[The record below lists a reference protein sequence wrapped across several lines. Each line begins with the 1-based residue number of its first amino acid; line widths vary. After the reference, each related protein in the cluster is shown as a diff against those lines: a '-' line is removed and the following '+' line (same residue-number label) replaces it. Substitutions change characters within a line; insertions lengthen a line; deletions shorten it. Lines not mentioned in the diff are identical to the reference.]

1 MVGEN
6 NSRNPRKQSSV
17 SSKKEKKSV
26 ELPSRRSGRIV
37 ISKSKNQETEQ
48 TKSDLEDFSQKKWIR
63 NLSFKDRTGLF
74 LPNVS
79 GLAFIV
85 RMKNI
90 EPRGYLVS
98 NDLADLAQTQC
109 QLCGLIVGFT
119 WLKDHV
125 GKKHELLF
133 SLYKKEFGRPETLE
147 TILHLCGLCKDPIM
161 FHKNSVASHL
171 RSKHKEM
178 TLEPTVSTP
187 GMRINT

>member
-90 EPRGYLVS
+90 GSRGYLVS

-119 WLKDHV
+119 WLRDHV
-125 GKKHELLF
+125 GKKT
-133 SLYKKEFGRPETLE
+133 R
-147 TILHLCGLCKDPIM
+147 IVVQ
-161 FHKNSVASHL
+161 SV
-171 RSKHKEM
+171 
-178 TLEPTVSTP
+178 
-187 GMRINT
+187 